1 MSALSDFH
9 FLRPAWLLLLLA
21 LPLLHFFWRRAR
33 TDANAWLAAVDADLL
48 PHLLER
54 GAAASRGYG
63 LLLAGV
69 LWTLI
74 ALALAGPTWEHE
86 TLPLYRNQ
94 AARVLALELAPTM
107 LSQDVKPSRLER
119 ARFKLD
125 DILQRS
131 RDLQTALIAYSGDAF
146 VAAPLTDDVAT
157 VRNLVDSLD
166 PSTMPVAG
174 NATSRAIER
183 ARRLVKQ
190 AGLKQGELILLAD
203 SVGPGAVTAARN
215 AREHGLTVSVLGVG
229 STSGAP
235 VPLAQGGFLSDS
247 SGNIVVP
254 KLDEAALREVA
265 EAGGGRYARMT
276 ADARDLDALL
286 ARAPSTGN
294 VTRESKLASA
304 KWRDRGPWLLLLILP
319 LALLGFRR
327 GWLMAIALMCFM
339 SLPRAGAASLSDLWL
354 RPDQQ
359 AAAAL
364 AQGDAKHAAAVAA
377 APAWRGSADFRAG
390 DYAAAAENYA
400 QTPGADALYNRG
412 NALAKLGRY
421 EDAIGAY
428 SKALA
433 MQPDMADAVANRK
446 AVEEWLKR
454 QPKSKPKAGQQ
465 NGSKS
470 GNQDKSSSQ
479 KQQGAQ
485 QGGQKRQDQEQKQ
498 DGQQQ
503 GKQDQQSRQGNQTK
517 PGDDN
522 TPPNG
527 KNAKNPQSDSGKQDD
542 QSATPDASD
551 AKASAAQKQALS
563 KAMDQALA
571 KAGKDKNGAKVKARA
586 AREDSAAEEKR
597 QALDQWLERVPDDPG
612 GLLRRKFLLEYQ
624 LRQQNGED
632 GG

>member
-624 LRQQNGED
+624 LRQQNGEE